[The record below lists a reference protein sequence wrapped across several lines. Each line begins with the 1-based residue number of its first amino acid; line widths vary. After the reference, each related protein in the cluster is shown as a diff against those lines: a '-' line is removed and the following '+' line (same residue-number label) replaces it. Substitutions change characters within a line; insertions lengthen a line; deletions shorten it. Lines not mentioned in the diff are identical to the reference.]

1 MVLNYNK
8 FTLHR
13 KVENHTNLRK
23 KSSACSDKTIK
34 KTKPE
39 EKNAFSCGASALIMF
54 SLYKADA
61 NFLPMEHVNSRS
73 K

>member
-1 MVLNYNK
+1 MVLFYNN

-23 KSSACSDKTIK
+23 KNKVQQQQNNK

-39 EKNAFSCGASALIMF
+39 GKKMRFPVAPWLELCF
-54 SLYKADA
+54 LYTK
-61 NFLPMEHVNSRS
+61 
-73 K
+73 